1 GYTNFPPA
9 KSEFHKPAPTDGLD
23 CQVSLGFQVALS
35 ITLEFIL
42 TGTLALNPYIAYD
55 ITIAQNAKNNSVY
68 DTTGVLSI
76 NFDIYVQGTLGI
88 VIKGKYSKIWLSSR
102 YVGKDQPNPQ
112 IASTLKPVDGSRAT
126 AGGIANL
133 DQTTTTPGPKKRRLE
148 NTETDKGCLLTG
160 SRLWTISYS
169 KGIDQQSLSFTLS
182 AFLGGVAEQE
192 DDAKVVVLF
201 LNNDYHTIQTEQ
213 IGPVSA
219 KDRQDKTSLL
229 NQTKTGVIK
238 SSTRYINVYLI
249 LTRKSDV
256 TKYGTNN
263 DGNADDI
270 VFMITQNGE

>member
-1 GYTNFPPA
+1 PRGYCYYFGGNG
-9 KSEFHKPAPTDGLD
+9 KQSNGQTDNGISNMS
-23 CQVSLGFQVALS
+23 Q
-35 ITLEFIL
+35 FINL
-42 TGTLALNPYIAYD
+42 TA
-55 ITIAQNAKNNSVY
+55 
-68 DTTGVLSI
+68 
-76 NFDIYVQGTLGI
+76 
-88 VIKGKYSKIWLSSR
+88 
-102 YVGKDQPNPQ
+102 
-112 IASTLKPVDGSRAT
+112 
-126 AGGIANL
+126 
-133 DQTTTTPGPKKRRLE
+133 
-148 NTETDKGCLLTG
+148 
-160 SRLWTISYS
+160 YS